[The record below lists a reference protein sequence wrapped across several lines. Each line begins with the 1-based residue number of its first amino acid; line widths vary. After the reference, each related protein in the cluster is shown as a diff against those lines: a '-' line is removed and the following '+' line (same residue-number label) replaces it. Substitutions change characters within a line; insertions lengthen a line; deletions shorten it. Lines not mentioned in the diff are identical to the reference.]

1 MGESRMSEQNEKP
14 YDGDTVRDGVTM
26 AGLLASR
33 RLKGG
38 LAVLAALLAM
48 TGVAYVTAKAVTPDV
63 VVFDM
68 KGTVDLFI
76 QQSSQMKLDET
87 KAGVLTARF
96 NTALNDSL
104 RDWQADHEAI
114 VLVKPA
120 VISTQP
126 DITAEIQA
134 DIARRMQEG
143 Q

>member
-1 MGESRMSEQNEKP
+1 MSNENEKP
-14 YDGDTVRDGVTM
+14 YDGDTVRDGVTIV
-26 AGLLASR
+26 GRLTSR
-33 RLKGG
+33 RVKGG
-38 LAVLAALLAM
+38 VLAIAALLAM

-76 QQSSQMKLDET
+76 QQSSQMKLDEA

-104 RDWQADHEAI
+104 RDWQADNQAI
-114 VLVKPA
+114 VLAKPA

-134 DIARRMQEG
+134 DIARRMQEDL
-143 Q
+143 

>member
-1 MGESRMSEQNEKP
+1 MSNENEKP
-14 YDGDTVRDGVTM
+14 YDGDTIQDGVTM
-26 AGLLASR
+26 AGRLASR
-33 RLKGG
+33 RVKGG
-38 LAVLAALLAM
+38 LVVLAALLAM

-68 KGTVDLFI
+68 KGTVDLFM

-87 KAGVLTARF
+87 KAGALTARF

-104 RDWQADHEAI
+104 RDWQGDHNAI
-114 VLVKPA
+114 LLVKPA
-120 VISTQP
+120 VISDET

-134 DIARRMQEG
+134 DIARRMQGG

>member
-1 MGESRMSEQNEKP
+1 MSEQNEKP

-33 RLKGG
+33 RVKRGV
-38 LAVLAALLAM
+38 LAIAALLAM

-76 QQSSQMKLDET
+76 QQSSQMKLDEA

-104 RDWQADHEAI
+104 RDWQADHEVI

-120 VISTQP
+120 VISPQP

>member
-1 MGESRMSEQNEKP
+1 MKQNEKP

-33 RLKGG
+33 RVKGG
-38 LAVLAALLAM
+38 VLAIAALLAM
-48 TGVAYVTAKAVTPDV
+48 TGVAYVTAKAVTPEV

-76 QQSSQMKLDET
+76 QQSSQMKLDEA

-104 RDWQADHEAI
+104 RDWQTDHEAI

-120 VISTQP
+120 VISTQS

>member
-1 MGESRMSEQNEKP
+1 MSEQNEKP
-14 YDGDTVRDGVTM
+14 YDGDTVRDGATM
-26 AGLLASR
+26 TSGFFSRRVKNGLLAI
-33 RLKGG
+33 
-38 LAVLAALLAM
+38 VALLAM
-48 TGVAYVTAKAVTPDV
+48 TGVAYVTTKAVTPDV

-76 QQSSQMKLDET
+76 QQSSHMKLDEA

-96 NTALNDSL
+96 NTALSDSL
-104 RDWQADHEAI
+104 RDWQAVHEAI

>member
-1 MGESRMSEQNEKP
+1 
-14 YDGDTVRDGVTM
+14 M
-26 AGLLASR
+26 AGRLASR
-33 RLKGG
+33 RVKRG

-68 KGTVDLFI
+68 KGTVDLFM

-87 KAGVLTARF
+87 KAGALTARF

-104 RDWQADHEAI
+104 RDWQGDHNAI
-114 VLVKPA
+114 LLVKPA
-120 VISTQP
+120 VISDET

-134 DIARRMQEG
+134 DIARRMQGG